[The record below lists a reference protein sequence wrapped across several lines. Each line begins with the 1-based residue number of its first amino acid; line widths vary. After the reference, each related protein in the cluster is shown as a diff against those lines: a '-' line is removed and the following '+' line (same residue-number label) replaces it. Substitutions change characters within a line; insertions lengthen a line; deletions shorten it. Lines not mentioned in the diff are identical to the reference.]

1 MRIEIDRSVPTS
13 LYRQISQ
20 SIRAQILQG
29 LLPDGFR
36 LPPERR
42 LAETLGVNRTTI
54 LNAYRDLKGEGLIGG
69 HVGRGTT
76 VLGQRPQPPVG
87 APLPQLRW
95 TDLMRPA
102 ASGPIEIRELMAL
115 SEAEGVI
122 LLSAGFPAP
131 ELTPVEL
138 VRGEIEALLGE
149 RGPAA
154 LIYAPTEGVSSLRQ
168 ALAALMGERGVECRP
183 DDVLVTSGS
192 QQAIDL
198 VTRVLVEPGDAVV
211 VEEPTYFGALQV
223 FRAAQARVLGVPIDA
238 QGMRT
243 DLLEHLL
250 RRYQPKLIYTLPSF
264 QNPSGALMTGERRL
278 QLLELAE
285 RFHVPL
291 IEDDVYADLSLDG
304 AAPPSL
310 KALDRHGFV
319 VHVSSFSKL
328 LCPGLR
334 VGWLVA
340 PRPLLRRLSRA
351 KETADLQTGTLGQML
366 VERLL
371 RSGAYAL
378 HAQRVREAYRARRDA
393 MQESLHEHA
402 RDWASWSLPRG
413 GSYFW
418 CRLAQPLAVDA
429 LLARAAERR
438 VAFLPGSLCFA
449 QEPAS
454 GYLRLSF
461 SYATPAEIREGVV
474 RLSRA
479 VRDAREGSA
488 RAAAAETARPVV

>member
-1 MRIEIDRSVPTS
+1 MKIGIDRGAPVS

-20 SIRAQILQG
+20 SIRTQILQG
-29 LLPDGFR
+29 LLPDGYR

-54 LNAYRDLKGEGLIGG
+54 LNAYRELKAEGLIGG

-76 VLGQRPQPPVG
+76 VVGRRPEPATG
-87 APLPQLRW
+87 APVPQIRWSDLLRP
-95 TDLMRPA
+95 T
-102 ASGPIEIRELMAL
+102 ASGPVEIRDLMAH
-115 SEAEGVI
+115 SEARDVI

-131 ELTPVEL
+131 DLTPVEL
-138 VRGEIEALLGE
+138 VRGETEAVFAE
-149 RGPAA
+149 RGAGA
-154 LIYAPTEGVSSLRQ
+154 LVYAPTEGVSTLRR
-168 ALAALMGERGVECRP
+168 ALAALMGDRGVDCRP

-198 VTRVLVEPGDAVV
+198 VTRVLVEPGDVVV
-211 VEEPTYFGALQV
+211 VEEPTYFGALRV
-223 FRAAQARVLGVPIDA
+223 FGAAQARVLGVPIDA

-243 DLLEHLL
+243 DLLEHVL
-250 RRYQPKLIYTLPSF
+250 RRYQPKLIYTMPSF
-264 QNPSGALMTGERRL
+264 QNPSGALMSGERRL
-278 QLLELAE
+278 QLIELAE
-285 RFHVPL
+285 RFQVPL
-291 IEDDVYADLSLDG
+291 VEDDVYADLALEG

-334 VGWLVA
+334 VGWAVV
-340 PRPLLRRLSRA
+340 PRPLLRRLARA

-371 RSGAYAL
+371 RSGAYAN
-378 HAQRVREAYRARRDA
+378 HVQRVRESYRARRDA

-418 CRLAQPLAVDA
+418 CRLAQPMPVDA

-438 VAFLPGSLCFA
+438 VTFLPGTLCFA
-449 QEPAS
+449 QEPAG

-461 SYATPAEIREGVV
+461 SYAKPGEIREGVA

-479 VRDAREGSA
+479 VHDARESSA
-488 RAAAAETARPVV
+488 VTAAAETSPPLV